1 MTAALTI
8 LFLACMVAVLYGF
21 FLMLFKKGRRKRGL
35 KLSLGS
41 ILALFVVM
49 VTLGWNLQHND
60 ATEKAADLGFDTA
73 ADMRAAEAE
82 GITDPA
88 AWVEF
93 KAEREREAERA
104 EQERLAAEAREEQE
118 RLAAEAEE
126 EQEKRRKGFHCLSS
140 WDGSHRAF
148 KRAVRDSMRNPSSF
162 EHIETRI
169 TPVDENG
176 QHTLLIKY
184 RAENGFGGM
193 SVGEA
198 MALIDNETC
207 NATPLSID

>member
-1 MTAALTI
+1 ML
-8 LFLACMVAVLYGF
+8 AVLYGL

-41 ILALFVVM
+41 ILALFVIM
-49 VTLGWNLQHND
+49 VTFGWTLQNSD
-60 ATEKAADLGFDTA
+60 AAKKAAELGFDSA
-73 ADMRAAEAE
+73 AEMRAAEAE
-82 GITDPA
+82 GITEPA
-88 AWVEF
+88 AWVDF
-93 KAEREREAERA
+93 KAEQEREAEQA
-104 EQERLAAEAREEQE
+104 EKERLAAEAQEEQDK
-118 RLAAEAEE
+118 
-126 EQEKRRKGFHCLSS
+126 QRKGFHCLSS
-140 WDGSHRAF
+140 WDGSHSAF
-148 KRAVRDSMRNPSSF
+148 KRAVREAMRNPSSF
-162 EHIETRI
+162 EHMETRI

-176 QHTLLIKY
+176 QHTLLMKY